1 MRPQEFW
8 VALLHIDVRISS
20 SLNNMVPHQ
29 VKCQNEV
36 ENEASAG
43 TSASALAV
51 KKLFKILMQSLVDC
65 CSGFFWTVR
74 KNLRTKDS
82 RFCQN

>member
-20 SLNNMVPHQ
+20 SLNNMLPHQ

-51 KKLFKILMQSLVDC
+51 KKF
-65 CSGFFWTVR
+65 
-74 KNLRTKDS
+74 
-82 RFCQN
+82 